1 MLPIINSNTFSHSP
15 SSEKII
21 YLLFYLYILT
31 GSYFFAYNYFYEV
44 GDDNANAS
52 ASDKSSDN
60 ISPYPKVEYTD
71 KYDITYL
78 IEKGN
83 LDQHDDLDIKRLE
96 DCIVLENTPVGMIY
110 MIYKDNEFGYYS
122 NTNVNYNILDTV
134 CRKFVKTFQCVSLYN
149 KLEEHDK
156 KNNKTDDKT
165 DNLTSNETNT
175 NTNTNTNT
183 TNKKKKSHLFANFKK
198 PNAPKTIKK
207 NMNVFRK
214 LGSLQEFKILKNTSS
229 KKIHS
234 IKNITFADFKN
245 MN

>member
-1 MLPIINSNTFSHSP
+1 P
-15 SSEKII
+15 SESFI

-31 GSYFFAYNYFYEV
+31 GSYFFAYSYFHEV
-44 GDDNANAS
+44 GDDNANDS
-52 ASDKSSDN
+52 ASDN

-71 KYDITYL
+71 KYDITHL
-78 IEKGN
+78 IEKLN

-96 DCIVLENTPVGMIY
+96 DCVVLENTPVGMIY

-149 KLEEHDK
+149 KLEELDK
-156 KNNKTDDKT
+156 KNDETDNKTD
-165 DNLTSNETNT
+165 NVTSKE
-175 NTNTNTNT
+175 TNT
-183 TNKKKKSHLFANFKK
+183 TNKKKKSHLFATFKK

-245 MN
+245 M

>member
-1 MLPIINSNTFSHSP
+1 MLPIINYTMLFDGQNSQTF
-15 SSEKII
+15 
-21 YLLFYLYILT
+21 FYFFFYFFILT
-31 GSYFFAYNYFYEV
+31 GTCILHYGSFHEL
-44 GDDNANAS
+44 GDHNDS
-52 ASDKSSDN
+52 TSDN
-60 ISPYPKVEYTD
+60 ISRYPKVEYTD
-71 KYDITYL
+71 KYDITHL
-78 IEKGN
+78 IEKVN

-96 DCIVLENTPVGMIY
+96 DCVVLENTPVGMIY

-149 KLEEHDK
+149 KLEELDK
-156 KNNKTDDKT
+156 KNDETDNKTDNGSSK
-165 DNLTSNETNT
+165 E
-175 NTNTNTNT
+175 TNT
-183 TNKKKKSHLFANFKK
+183 TNKKNKSHLFATFKK

-229 KKIHS
+229 NKIHS

-245 MN
+245 MK

>member
-1 MLPIINSNTFSHSP
+1 MLPIINSNTFFHAP
-15 SSEKII
+15 SSESFI
-21 YLLFYLYILT
+21 YLLLYLYILT
-31 GSYFFAYNYFYEV
+31 GSYFFAYNYFHEL
-44 GDDNANAS
+44 GDDNANDS

-71 KYDITYL
+71 KYDITHL
-78 IEKGN
+78 IEKLN

-96 DCIVLENTPVGMIY
+96 DCVVLENTPVGMIY

-149 KLEEHDK
+149 KLEELGK
-156 KNNKTDDKT
+156 KNDETDNKTD
-165 DNLTSNETNT
+165 NVTSKD
-175 NTNTNTNT
+175 TNT
-183 TNKKKKSHLFANFKK
+183 TNKKKKSHLFATFKK

>member
-1 MLPIINSNTFSHSP
+1 MLPIINSSTFFHAP
-15 SSEKII
+15 SSESFI
-21 YLLFYLYILT
+21 YLLLYLYILT
-31 GSYFFAYNYFYEV
+31 GSYFFAYNYFHEF

-52 ASDKSSDN
+52 ANASASDI

-71 KYDITYL
+71 KYDITHL
-78 IEKGN
+78 IEKLN

-96 DCIVLENTPVGMIY
+96 DCVVLENTPVGMIY

-149 KLEEHDK
+149 KLEELDK
-156 KNNKTDDKT
+156 KNDETDNKTD
-165 DNLTSNETNT
+165 NVTSKD
-175 NTNTNTNT
+175 TNT
-183 TNKKKKSHLFANFKK
+183 TNKKKKSHLFATFKK

>member
-1 MLPIINSNTFSHSP
+1 MLPIIYSSTFFHEP
-15 SSEKII
+15 LSESFI
-21 YLLFYLYILT
+21 YLLLYLYILT
-31 GSYFFAYNYFYEV
+31 GSYFFAYNYFHEV
-44 GDDNANAS
+44 GDDNANDS
-52 ASDKSSDN
+52 ASDN
-60 ISPYPKVEYTD
+60 ISPYPKIEYTD
-71 KYDITYL
+71 KYDITHL
-78 IEKGN
+78 IEKLN

-96 DCIVLENTPVGMIY
+96 DCVVLENTPVGMIY

-149 KLEEHDK
+149 KLEELDK
-156 KNNKTDDKT
+156 KNDETDNKTD
-165 DNLTSNETNT
+165 NVTSKD
-175 NTNTNTNT
+175 TNT
-183 TNKKKKSHLFANFKK
+183 TNKKKKSHLFATFKK